1 MVKQFFMLSAKR
13 FVVCLL
19 ISVPFLADISA
30 QDYQP
35 TRQNAYPSRF
45 RQSSTQN
52 QRTQNAYPSRYRQSS
67 SQNQRTQNAYPSR
80 YRQSSSQNQRTQDT
94 FFSRFRQSS
103 SQYQRNGSTRREY
116 SNPFMK
122 QDQNNNSRK
131 TEKSSK
137 RSANSGEESRQLS
150 PSISNKKS
158 ADDVELIVTGEGR
171 TKDDATKAALRSAI
185 EQAFGTFVS
194 SNTKILNEE
203 LVKDEIITVSSGNIK
218 SYNILSES
226 RINDK
231 WNVTVQAVVSIGR
244 LIEYAKSKGSEA
256 ELAGA
261 TFAMDIKMKE
271 LNRNNEEAALRNLQI
286 QLGQMFSTIF
296 DYDIKIGE
304 PKYNQ
309 YRKRYSIELTITASL
324 NKNVDECYNL
334 FNNTLK
340 SLSLS
345 SAEVQSYKAKG
356 LDVWTIVTKN
366 CRNGN
371 TEEVNRRTPVIK
383 YFLRSH
389 FNLSQLERLMLKNL
403 CSFTLSDG
411 VETYHFSLKEQHDHA
426 ISGSSFE
433 IAMEKDRSQG
443 HRGSTINSKDGCF
456 WISSGNGYL
465 PILASPHYAGHKI
478 SEMKLYL
485 DYTLE
490 ELEKISKFTISP
502 LRAETAKIGAENPS
516 KK

>member
-1 MVKQFFMLSAKR
+1 MKEDKNENSSRTEKASKRGTKSEEYTKQ
-13 FVVCLL
+13 
-19 ISVPFLADISA
+19 I
-30 QDYQP
+30 
-35 TRQNAYPSRF
+35 
-45 RQSSTQN
+45 
-52 QRTQNAYPSRYRQSS
+52 SS
-67 SQNQRTQNAYPSR
+67 SIPDN
-80 YRQSSSQNQRTQDT
+80 
-94 FFSRFRQSS
+94 
-103 SQYQRNGSTRREY
+103 
-116 SNPFMK
+116 
-122 QDQNNNSRK
+122 
-131 TEKSSK
+131 
-137 RSANSGEESRQLS
+137 
-150 PSISNKKS
+150 KS
-158 ADDVELIVTGEGR
+158 ADDVVLVVTGDG
-171 TKDDATKAALRSAI
+171 ATKQEATKNALRSAI

-194 SNTKILNEE
+194 SNTNLLNDN
-203 LVKDEIITVSSGNIK
+203 LVKDEIVTVSSGNIK
-218 SYNILSES
+218 SFNYISE
-226 RINDK
+226 NK
-231 WNVTVQAVVSIGR
+231 TNGHWNVTVQAVVSIGK
-244 LIEYAKSKGSEA
+244 LIEYAKSKGAEA

-271 LNRNNEEAALRNLQI
+271 LNIKNEEAALRNLQI

-304 PKYNQ
+304 PKYNK
-309 YRKRYSIELTITASL
+309 YRKHYSIELTITASL

-345 SAEVQSYKAKG
+345 SAEVQSYEAKG

-383 YFLRSH
+383 YFLRSC
-389 FNLSQLERLMLKNL
+389 FNLFQLERLMLENL

-443 HRGSTINSKDGCF
+443 YLRSTINSKDGCF
-456 WISSGNGYL
+456 WISYGNGYL

-516 KK
+516 KKVNLPQRLKGIVSVNTWNNLLGESEEGFLDYLRGNKSLLIRAGFAVDEVDKDQKAIKEEWYKAKGMK